1 MKIAIDC
8 RKISDGGIGT
18 YLQNVLACWQARKM
32 PGEFFLFHN
41 SADRDL
47 FDPNF
52 AKLIACDIPK
62 YSVSELFSFAG
73 RLREIK
79 PDIFYIPHYTLP
91 FNIPCRSVITIHD
104 LIHFQYPGK
113 AGLPGKLY
121 ARFMVRHA
129 CKKADTILT
138 VSRYSQSKIAA
149 EFPSATDKIVV
160 VYPAV
165 DHFLFRPYPENQI
178 EDFRAANHL
187 PVEFVLYV
195 GALKPHKNPGALVEI
210 VKELG
215 LPLVIACQNDSE
227 RNNFI
232 AQNREIPDRI
242 AFVSLGDKKH
252 LALLYNAAKLLIH
265 PAFIEGFGL
274 PPLEAM
280 ACGLPV
286 VCSNSSSL
294 PEVVGDASFPIV
306 PGDYKSILEAVNLCW
321 RDDNL
326 RNILQGRGFAKAKEF
341 DWGKTADGIF
351 DSFIEVLGK

>member
-1 MKIAIDC
+1 MRIAIDC
-8 RKISDGGIGT
+8 RKIRDGGIGT
-18 YLQNVLACWQARKM
+18 YLQSILSRWQDRKM
-32 PGEFFLFHN
+32 PAEFFLFHN

-52 AKLIACDIPK
+52 AQLIPYDIPK
-62 YSVSELFSFAG
+62 YSIRELFSFAN
-73 RLREIK
+73 RLRKIK
-79 PDIFYIPHYTLP
+79 ADIFYTPHYTLP
-91 FNIPCRSVITIHD
+91 FDISCRSVITIHD

-113 AGLPGKLY
+113 AGLAGKMY
-121 ARFMVRHA
+121 ARYMVRHA
-129 CKKADTILT
+129 CNKADKILT
-138 VSRYSQSKIAA
+138 VSRYSQLAIAA
-149 EFPSATDKIVV
+149 AFPSAMNKIEV

-165 DHFLFRPYPENQI
+165 DHDLFRPYNKSEI
-178 EDFRAANHL
+178 EDYRTLNHL
-187 PVEFVLYV
+187 PAEFVLYV
-195 GALKPHKNPGALVEI
+195 GALKPHKNLNALVYI

-215 LPLVIACQNDSE
+215 LPLVIATQNNNE
-227 RNNFI
+227 RDNFI
-232 AQNREIPDRI
+232 IQNREISRHI
-242 AFVSLGDKKH
+242 TFVSIRDKKS
-252 LALLYNAAKLLIH
+252 LAMLYNAAKLLLH

-286 VCSNSSSL
+286 VCSNTSSL
-294 PEVVGDASFPIV
+294 PEVVGDASIPIA

-326 RNILQGRGFAKAKEF
+326 RNILQGRGFARAKEF